1 MKKFLAIF
9 LAAMFVLS
17 MATMCVSAF
26 SAPSKSD
33 QKGYIDYFDFSN
45 KDDRNRW
52 SERYEE
58 DVLGENNT
66 VLHKKGD
73 LKYTSYNSEKDFVNS
88 DGEKDPSGT
97 FPTALLVERYTY
109 DDNLAYSFKN
119 DGEVAVFTANTT
131 DTTGI
136 AFKIANT
143 GNTYAAGADA
153 DNRIEYVKMRIK
165 NNSASSHFS
174 IGAFRIFGGNSGFD
188 SRTVA
193 TVDIDTNMSGWTT
206 YTFSMRDLNFDQT
219 GGYNWSAGIQ
229 EILLFP
235 FGYGSANEGY
245 EGAEIEIDY
254 VVFGSLDYVTSYQ
267 SALEAKE
274 NSATDIKPVT
284 LPTTTK
290 YYTGDKLNFDGF
302 SAEITFE
309 GGAKEII
316 TSASAAY
323 NFEKPEDLGDNVKQW
338 QTTVKLVYGSVDW
351 SYEVTVVDVESVEF
365 ATEQETDVYNKID
378 ILKAGKFTPV
388 GLTLK
393 VNFAD
398 GTHKVKDQHQFTL
411 DGTDFA
417 AIDVPLSSE
426 GYYEYIVT
434 ANYYGNT
441 ITFPVNLIDIKGI
454 ELTPIDEKK
463 DAVYYGTKIGADF
476 FTVNC
481 VYTDGSKKTL
491 ADSGLEGNFS
501 VNCDTAIQGG
511 DATATAQ
518 IYNAAYGI
526 NVTEEVHVT
535 VQTPAD
541 LEVKLANSN
550 KINVDSDIQLGWFTV
565 SYKYADGA
573 TAEISNTDPN
583 LIINYDT
590 STPSAEGEKYTGK
603 VKIGDMSATFNYT
616 VLDAKFDEDVE
627 AAKNELANRG
637 TVKLLAPKFPT
648 FWLVTIIVAA
658 VVAVLVAIFCV
669 LKFVFKVEFKFKK
682 FDLDEIF

>member
-9 LAAMFVLS
+9 LAAMFILS

-52 SERYEE
+52 AERYEE
-58 DVLGENNT
+58 DVLDEDGE
-66 VLHKKGD
+66 VIHKKGD

-88 DGEKDPSGT
+88 NGEKDSSGT
-97 FPTALLVERYTY
+97 FPTALLIERYSY

-206 YTFSMRDLNFDQT
+206 YTFSMRDLNYDQT

-267 SALEAKE
+267 SALEEKE
-274 NSATDIKPVT
+274 NSATEIKPLT
-284 LPTTTK
+284 LPTTTT

-302 SAEITFE
+302 SAEITFN
-309 GGAKEII
+309 GGEKEII

-338 QTTVKLVYGSVDW
+338 KTTVKLVYGSVDW
-351 SYEVTVVDVESVEF
+351 SYEVTVVDVDSVEF
-365 ATEQETDVYNKID
+365 ATEQETDIYNKID

-398 GTHKVKDQHQFTL
+398 GTYKVKDQHEFTL
-411 DGTDFA
+411 DGTDFS
-417 AIDVPLSSE
+417 AIDVPLSAE

-454 ELTPIDEKK
+454 ELTPIDETK
-463 DAVYYGTKIGADF
+463 DKVYYGTKIGADF

-491 ADSGLEGNFS
+491 ADSGLESNFS

-535 VQTPAD
+535 VQTPTD
-541 LEVKLANSN
+541 LEVKLINSN
-550 KINVDSDIQLGWFTV
+550 KISVDSDIQLGWFTV
-565 SYKYADGA
+565 SYKYADGT

-590 STPSAEGEKYTGK
+590 SAPSAEGEKYTGK
-603 VKIGDMSATFNYT
+603 VKIGDMSATFNYS
-616 VLDAKFDEDVE
+616 VLDAKFDADVE
-627 AAKNELANRG
+627 ATKNELANRG

-658 VVAVLVAIFCV
+658 VVAVLVAAFCV